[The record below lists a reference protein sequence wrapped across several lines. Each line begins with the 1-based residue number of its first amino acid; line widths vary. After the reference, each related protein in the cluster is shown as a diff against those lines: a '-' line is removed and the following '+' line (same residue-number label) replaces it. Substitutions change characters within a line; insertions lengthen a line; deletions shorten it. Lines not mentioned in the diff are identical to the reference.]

1 MTTSLSSIPDLRR
14 LLFIGFVSS
23 TVRWLETLAV
33 ALFAYKLTES
43 AFVVAML
50 SMLRV
55 LPMGL
60 FGAFIGGAAD
70 RFELRRVLHLV
81 AVVAMATTLAL
92 AVLASLGAL
101 EVWHLAVA
109 SFVNGVCWASDN
121 PVRRMMIGNAVG
133 PDRMGSAIS
142 LDVGCN
148 NASRILGPMLAGL
161 LLARYEMAS
170 VFWFGT
176 LLYGASLAAALRMH
190 ASDRPAAVH
199 ASSFIS
205 SISEGLAWLRHDHRL
220 VGVYVITVLFNIFGW
235 PYTSMIPVIATDYF
249 HLGPKG
255 AGLLASCEGIGG
267 LLGALMFARLA
278 NPRWYGRIYVYSVAF
293 YFATMLGF
301 AMAPVA
307 PAAALILLCN
317 GLSAVG
323 FAVMQATL
331 IYRDAPVEMRARLL
345 GVLSVCIGT
354 GPIGFIYLGF
364 LAEALTP
371 RAATAAMAAQGLLAL
386 FLTRRYWLAVF
397 QSQDSAKAGLPS

>member
-1 MTTSLSSIPDLRR
+1 M
-14 LLFIGFVSS
+14 
-23 TVRWLETLAV
+23 
-33 ALFAYKLTES
+33 FAYKLTES

-81 AVVAMATTLAL
+81 VLVSMATTLAL

-101 EVWHLAVA
+101 AVWHLVVA
-109 SFVNGVCWASDN
+109 SFVNGICWATDM
-121 PVRRMMIGNAVG
+121 PVRRLMIGNAVG
-133 PDRMGSAIS
+133 SDRMGSAIS

-161 LLARYEMAS
+161 LLARYEIAS
-170 VFWFGT
+170 VFWIGT
-176 LLYGASLAAALRMH
+176 LLYAASLVAALRMH

-205 SISEGLAWLRHDHRL
+205 SIQEGFAWLRSDRRL

-278 NPRWYGRIYVYSVAF
+278 NPRWYGRIYVAAVAA
-293 YFATMLGF
+293 YFATMIGF
-301 AMAPVA
+301 ATAPVA
-307 PAAALILLCN
+307 LAAAVILLLN
-317 GLSAVG
+317 GMSLVG
-323 FAVMQATL
+323 FAVMQTTL
-331 IYRDAPVEMRARLL
+331 VYRDAPIQMRARLL

-354 GPIGFIYLGF
+354 GPIGFMYLGL
-364 LAEALTP
+364 LADVLTP

-386 FLTRRYWLAVF
+386 VLTRRYWLAVF
-397 QSQDSAKAGLPS
+397 RS